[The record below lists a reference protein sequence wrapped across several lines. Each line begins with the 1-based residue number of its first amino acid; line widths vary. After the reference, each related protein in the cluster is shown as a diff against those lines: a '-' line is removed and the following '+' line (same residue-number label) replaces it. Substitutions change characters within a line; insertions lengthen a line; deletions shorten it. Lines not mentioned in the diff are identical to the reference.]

1 MYINTYL
8 DRIGDL
14 INLCM
19 EFVKTREGFEKIEDL
34 SEKLRDPDLIEDMFV
49 NDLKKIKSKLDDKK
63 ITEKNAIDSF
73 NKLRVYVLTQ
83 LEKHYELINELLTDT
98 EKKVDVKFTKYKEE
112 FPERLREDIMRHI
125 DNFEREIKT

>member
-49 NDLKKIKSKLDDKK
+49 NDLKRIKSKLDDKK

-98 EKKVDVKFTKYKEE
+98 EKKVDVKFTKYKGE